1 MDRELKDQIE
11 YTVEMMAGIIEDVT
25 VPRNIKKTTDEARQ
39 KLTSCRDN
47 ELDVNISTAI
57 YLMQEISN
65 DINMPAHTRTD
76 IWSIISELETIR
88 EKCKG

>member
-1 MDRELKDQIE
+1 MDDTLKNQID
-11 YTVEMMAGIIEDVT
+11 YTIEMMETITEDVT

-39 KLTSCRDN
+39 KLISCKEG
-47 ELDVNISTAI
+47 ELNVNISTAI

-76 IWSIISELETIR
+76 IWSIISELEAIR